1 MKEAI
6 SYTERSIQEAQ
17 GRGDTQ
23 INFIVGMSTTLFPRW
38 SAEHYTPHRQ
48 RLAFTQRCQNQTRHR
63 GAHAEV
69 SSTIVLVFV
78 FPWSTQYNRYNLV
91 AEVDPSNAGVL
102 IVSLDGQERGAGR
115 VVQPDDLARGIEQ
128 PDEGCVVM

>member
-1 MKEAI
+1 M
-6 SYTERSIQEAQ
+6 
-17 GRGDTQ
+17 
-23 INFIVGMSTTLFPRW
+23 
-38 SAEHYTPHRQ
+38 
-48 RLAFTQRCQNQTRHR
+48 
-63 GAHAEV
+63 
-69 SSTIVLVFV
+69 
-78 FPWSTQYNRYNLV
+78 